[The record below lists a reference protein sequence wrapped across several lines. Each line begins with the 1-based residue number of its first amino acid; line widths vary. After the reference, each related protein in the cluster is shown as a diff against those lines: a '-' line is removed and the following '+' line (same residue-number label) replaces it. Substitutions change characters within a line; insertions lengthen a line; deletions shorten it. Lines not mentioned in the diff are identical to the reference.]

1 MKSVKSEIKYP
12 IIFIILSI
20 LFFASN
26 LTFSYL
32 QMGDVILWDIKNIK
46 DAVLSGNLYFWN
58 NAYFTISAPATV
70 PIHPKSLL
78 MTILPYKI
86 YPQVTIIFHIAVMCY

>member
-1 MKSVKSEIKYP
+1 MKSLKNEIKYP

-46 DAVLSGNLYFWN
+46 DAVLNGKMLY
-58 NAYFTISAPATV
+58 
-70 PIHPKSLL
+70 
-78 MTILPYKI
+78 
-86 YPQVTIIFHIAVMCY
+86 